1 MKTAW
6 DQSRSRTTDV
16 CDRKWRALVA
26 QTGSLLCRR
35 LVAGKGGSNPFALE
49 TSTSCGL
56 QTRDTA
62 ECNSAL
68 PRQPN
73 LLLPITPI
81 VDRGIH
87 DGAFLHRLLWG
98 LCAVAVILGL
108 PGSAA
113 EAVARKTLP
122 VARPARTTSV
132 DFYREVVP
140 VFQANCLPCHNKTTT
155 KADLSLEN
163 PAEMLKG
170 GESGPAIVAGKSAES
185 LLLKVATHA
194 EKPRMPPKEN
204 KVNAIDLTPEEL
216 GLVALWI
223 DQGAKAS
230 EKHDEIVAWQALP
243 DTLNPIYAATITADG
258 RYAACGRGNRIDV
271 YRLPGGRHLGRLS
284 DPSAGASNAPAGA
297 HRDVVNALAFS
308 PDGSRLASGG
318 FREVKLWK
326 RTYRVEKTDA
336 AGLPVLATDLV
347 RRLAADGK
355 TALWGADGVALIADA
370 ATKEFVAALVTDAAA
385 EEAAGVAERALVR
398 ARSIRD
404 VRQAALDATGKEL
417 DAQRERSKRSLE
429 AREVAEKAVA
439 AKDPAVALARRARF
453 EAELALVRLDRSLE
467 TGTNRA
473 ALRKAATEKLEAATK
488 AVEAPETEMKTLL
501 QKLDSARNERELAAT
516 GIDKAASAA
525 SAARWRR
532 EASEPEVAQAER
544 IVREMAGVV
553 TRSVG
558 RAIAGAFS
566 PDGKRVATVHDDGT
580 LRVWDAADASPVER
594 IPVADGLRGIA
605 FIDDSTVLVSTA
617 SKDAYRV
624 GIHPSWVLE
633 RTLGGPTAPLF
644 SDRVTALAF
653 RADGLRLAIGGG
665 EPTRGGDVLVADPAT
680 GAVLYALPALHS
692 DTVLAL
698 AWSPD
703 GAGIASGGADRFA
716 RLIDTGAGQPGRV
729 LEGHSGHVL
738 GIAWSPDGTAIATA
752 GADLVVKLW
761 DARTGDKRKQATGFV
776 HEVTAVSFLE
786 NPQRLV
792 AASGDAELRVLNEN
806 GERVLGLTG
815 TADFTYAMAVT
826 PDGRWILAG
835 GQDSTLRVWRN
846 GQAEPVA
853 QLKDAMPSQVAGK

>member
-1 MKTAW
+1 MRTAL
-6 DQSRSRTTDV
+6 
-16 CDRKWRALVA
+16 DRW
-26 QTGSLLCRR
+26 G
-35 LVAGKGGSNPFALE
+35 
-49 TSTSCGL
+49 
-56 QTRDTA
+56 TRNA
-62 ECNSAL
+62 EC
-68 PRQPN
+68 
-73 LLLPITPI
+73 
-81 VDRGIH
+81 GIEG
-87 DGAFLHRLLWG
+87 GAFPHQLLRG
-98 LCAVAVILGL
+98 LCLVLVCVGCSA
-108 PGSAA
+108 SAA
-113 EAVARKTLP
+113 EDATRKTIT
-122 VARPARTTSV
+122 VIRPGRTEPV

-170 GESGPAIVAGKSAES
+170 GESGPAIVAGKSAGS

-204 KVNAIDLTPEEL
+204 KVNAVDLTPEEL

-230 EKHDEIVAWQALP
+230 EKHDEVVAWQALP

-271 YRLPGGRHLGRLS
+271 YRLPSGRHLGRLA
-284 DPSAGASNAPAGA
+284 DPAAGASNAPAGA
-297 HRDVVNALAFS
+297 HRDIVNALAFS

-318 FREVKLWK
+318 FREVKLWR
-326 RTYRVEKTDA
+326 RTHRVEKTEA
-336 AGLPVLATDLV
+336 AGLPVLATDLA
-347 RRLAADGK
+347 RRLSADGK
-355 TALWGADGVALIADA
+355 TALWGADGAALIADA
-370 ATKEFVAALVTDAAA
+370 ATKEFVAALVTDSAAD
-385 EEAAGVAERALVR
+385 EAAGSGERALTR
-398 ARSIRD
+398 ARSGRD
-404 VRQAALDATGKEL
+404 ARQAALDASGKEL
-417 DAQRERSKRSLE
+417 DAQRERSKRSIE

-439 AKDPAVALARRARF
+439 AKEPAVALARRARSD
-453 EAELALVRLDRSLE
+453 AELALVRLDRSPGA
-467 TGTNRA
+467 GTNRV

-488 AVEAPETEMKTLL
+488 AAEGPEGEMKTLL
-501 QKLDSARNERELAAT
+501 QKLDSARNERDLAAT
-516 GIDKAASAA
+516 GIDKAASAL

-532 EASEPEVAQAER
+532 ASSDFEVAQAER
-544 IVREMAGVV
+544 IARETAAVA

-558 RAIAGAFS
+558 RAITGAFS
-566 PDGKRVATVHDDGT
+566 PDGKWVATVHDDGT
-580 LRVWDAADASPVER
+580 LRIWDATDASPVER
-594 IPVADGLRGIA
+594 IPVADGLRGVA
-605 FIDDSTVLVSTA
+605 FADDSTVLVSTA
-617 SKDAYRV
+617 SKDVYRV
-624 GIHPSWVLE
+624 GIHPTWVLE

-653 RADGLRLAIGGG
+653 RPDGLRLAIGGG

-703 GAGIASGGADRFA
+703 GAWIASGGADRFA

-738 GIAWSPDGTAIATA
+738 GIAWSPDGTALATA

-786 NPQRLV
+786 DSRRLV
-792 AASGDAELRVLNEN
+792 AASGDNDLRVLNEN

-815 TADFTYAMAVT
+815 VADFTYAMAVT

-835 GQDSTLRVWRN
+835 GQDSTLRAWRN
-846 GQAEPVA
+846 GRAEPVV
-853 QLKDAMPSQVAGK
+853 QLKDLVPSAVAGK

>member
-1 MKTAW
+1 MKTTFVQRGTRNAECGIG
-6 DQSRSRTTDV
+6 SRAFARRLLQGV
-16 CDRKWRALVA
+16 CLALVCVGCPA
-26 QTGSLLCRR
+26 
-35 LVAGKGGSNPFALE
+35 
-49 TSTSCGL
+49 
-56 QTRDTA
+56 
-62 ECNSAL
+62 
-68 PRQPN
+68 
-73 LLLPITPI
+73 
-81 VDRGIH
+81 
-87 DGAFLHRLLWG
+87 
-98 LCAVAVILGL
+98 
-108 PGSAA
+108 SAA
-113 EAVARKTLP
+113 EDAARKTIP
-122 VARPARTTSV
+122 VIRPSRTEPV

-170 GESGPAIVAGKSAES
+170 GESGPAIVAGKSGES
-185 LLLKVATHA
+185 LLLKVATHG
-194 EKPRMPPKEN
+194 EKPRMPPKDN
-204 KVNAIDLTPEEL
+204 KVNAVDLSPEEL

-230 EKHDEIVAWQALP
+230 EKHDEVVAWQALP

-271 YRLPGGRHLGRLS
+271 YRLPSGRHLGRLA

-297 HRDVVNALAFS
+297 HRDIVNALAFS

-318 FREVKLWK
+318 FREVKLWR

-336 AGLPVLATDLV
+336 ARLPVLATDLV
-347 RRLAADGK
+347 RRLSADGK
-355 TALWGADGVALIADA
+355 TALWGAGGAALIADA
-370 ATKEFVAALVTDAAA
+370 GTKEFVAALVTDAAA
-385 EEAAGVAERALVR
+385 DEAGAAAERALVR
-398 ARSIRD
+398 ARSGRD

-417 DAQRERSKRSLE
+417 DAQRGRSKRSGE

-439 AKDPAVALARRARF
+439 AKEPAVAAPRRARF
-453 EAELALVRLDRSLE
+453 EAELTLMRLDRSPE
-467 TGTNRA
+467 AGTNRV

-488 AVEAPETEMKTLL
+488 AAEGPEAEMKTLL
-501 QKLDSARNERELAAT
+501 QKLDSARNERDLAAT
-516 GIDKAASAA
+516 GIDKASSAL

-532 EASEPEVAQAER
+532 ETSDAEVAQAER
-544 IVREMAGVV
+544 NGRETAAAA

-580 LRVWDAADASPVER
+580 LRIWDAADASAVER
-594 IPVADGLRGIA
+594 IHVADGLRGIA
-605 FIDDSTVLVSTA
+605 FADDSTVLVSTA

-624 GIHPSWVLE
+624 GMHPTWVLE

-644 SDRVTALAF
+644 ADRVTALAF
-653 RADGLRLAIGGG
+653 RSDGLRLAIGGG
-665 EPTRGGDVLVADPAT
+665 EPTRAGDVLVADPVT

-703 GAGIASGGADRFA
+703 GAWIASGGADRFA
-716 RLIDTGAGQPGRV
+716 RLVDTGSGQPGRV

-738 GIAWSPDGTAIATA
+738 GIAWSPDGAALATA

-806 GERVLGLTG
+806 GDRVLGLTG
-815 TADFTYAMAVT
+815 SADFTYALAVT

-835 GQDSTLRVWRN
+835 GQDSTLRAWRN
-846 GQAEPVA
+846 GRAEPVV
-853 QLKDAMPSQVAGK
+853 QLKDLVPSAVAGK